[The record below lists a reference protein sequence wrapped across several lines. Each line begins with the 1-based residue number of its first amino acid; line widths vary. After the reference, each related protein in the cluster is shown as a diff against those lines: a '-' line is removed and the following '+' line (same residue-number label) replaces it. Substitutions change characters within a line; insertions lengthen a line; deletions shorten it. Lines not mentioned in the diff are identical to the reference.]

1 MKITETHE
9 FYNSDHTDASNV
21 EIEIEFDNSE
31 KRIISIGEGEKE
43 DMYLFRDLSDAY
55 NISDALIAAYNAGKN
70 GEKLSYELIEERDED

>member
-21 EIEIEFDNSE
+21 EIEIQFDNSE
-31 KRIISIGEGEKE
+31 KRTISIGEGEKE